1 MQAGRELEARC
12 ASAQTIEPPAPGAL
26 IIDAPIRSGQSVYHP
41 DGDVIVL
48 GSVGSGSEIFA
59 GGSVHVYGTL
69 RGRAFAGATGNAE
82 ARIFCRKNEAE
93 LLAVDGWYRT
103 AEDMEPS
110 ARGGPIQVFLD
121 NGMIFVAPLN

>member
-1 MQAGRELEARC
+1 M
-12 ASAQTIEPPAPGAL
+12 
-26 IIDAPIRSGQSVYHP
+26 
-41 DGDVIVL
+41 IVL
-48 GSVGSGSEIFA
+48 GSTGSGSEIFA

-69 RGRAFAGATGNAE
+69 RGRAFAGATGNSD

-110 ARGGPIQVFLD
+110 TRGGPIQVFLD
-121 NGMIFVAPLN
+121 NGVIYVAPLN